1 VEALVAKVN
10 MDEDLV
16 NFAMVLSNISR
27 QEEGYVKP
35 SEYWTAGSIGQDL
48 VDATKGARA
57 TFLAEWKANKDLIFS
72 ENNMNKIE
80 AIYGTRFRE
89 ALEDI
94 LYRME
99 NGTNRPKGNDREVNS
114 FLNWINGSV
123 GTVMFF
129 NTRSALLQ
137 TLSTVN
143 FINFADNNI
152 FTAAKAFAN
161 QKQFWADFAMLYNS
175 DMLKQRRAGTKID
188 VSAAELSEAAARG
201 GGKAEAVISKLL
213 DIGFTPT
220 QIADSFAIALGGS
233 TYYRNRVN
241 KYLKEGLNKAEA
253 EAKAFEDFQEIAEET
268 QQSSRPDLISKQQ
281 AGTLGR
287 LILAWQNTPMQMTRL
302 TKKALSDIINGRGD
316 LKSNISRVV
325 YYGVVQN
332 ILFGAL
338 QSGLMFALFG
348 DDDDEEDEKRK
359 ANRVA
364 NGVLDSLLRG
374 TGIYGAAAA
383 TLKNVILKWS
393 EEHEKGF
400 GKQDWSKVAQ
410 EVINLSP
417 PMGSKLRKVM
427 NAVKTY
433 EYNEEM
439 IDKMNWS
446 PNNPAWNVFG
456 NVVEATAN
464 IPLARLMNKASN
476 IEVAMQEGLEPWQ
489 RAALILGWS
498 KWDVGVEDT
507 ELQEAR
513 EEVRGEREAASEDRR
528 REREEE
534 RRRERERE
542 NEEQIEENERDL
554 ERQRNEGVPEEE
566 LKCAHVKYN
575 GERCGKTPLE
585 GKSFCTI
592 HERVP
597 QGNEEK
603 QCSHIKA
610 DGKRCKVKTKNESGL
625 CYYHD

>member
-1 VEALVAKVN
+1 
-10 MDEDLV
+10 
-16 NFAMVLSNISR
+16 
-27 QEEGYVKP
+27 
-35 SEYWTAGSIGQDL
+35 
-48 VDATKGARA
+48 
-57 TFLAEWKANKDLIFS
+57 
-72 ENNMNKIE
+72 
-80 AIYGTRFRE
+80 
-89 ALEDI
+89 
-94 LYRME
+94 
-99 NGTNRPKGNDREVNS
+99 
-114 FLNWINGSV
+114 
-123 GTVMFF
+123 
-129 NTRSALLQ
+129 
-137 TLSTVN
+137 
-143 FINFADNNI
+143 
-152 FTAAKAFAN
+152 
-161 QKQFWADFAMLYNS
+161 
-175 DMLKQRRAGTKID
+175 
-188 VSAAELSEAAARG
+188 
-201 GGKAEAVISKLL
+201 
-213 DIGFTPT
+213 
-220 QIADSFAIALGGS
+220 
-233 TYYRNRVN
+233 
-241 KYLKEGLNKAEA
+241 
-253 EAKAFEDFQEIAEET
+253 
-268 QQSSRPDLISKQQ
+268 
-281 AGTLGR
+281 
-287 LILAWQNTPMQMTRL
+287 MQMTRL

-325 YYGVVQN
+325 YYGVMQN

-383 TLKNVILKWS
+383 TLKNVILKWA

-498 KWDVGVEDT
+498 KWDVGVEDA

-513 EEVRGEREAASEDRR
+513 QEVREEREAASEERR
-528 REREEE
+528 QERAEE
-534 RRRERERE
+534 RRQERERE
-542 NEEQIEENERDL
+542 NAEQVEENERDL
-554 ERQRNEGVPEEE
+554 EEDRDRGVPEEE
-566 LKCAHVKYN
+566 LRCAHVKDN